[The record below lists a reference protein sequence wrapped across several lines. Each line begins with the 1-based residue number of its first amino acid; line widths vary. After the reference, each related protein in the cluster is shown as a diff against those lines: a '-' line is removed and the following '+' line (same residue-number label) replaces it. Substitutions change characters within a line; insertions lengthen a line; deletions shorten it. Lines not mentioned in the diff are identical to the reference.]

1 MIIAPRFYRGPYKAL
16 SIAIVAGISVAGYFF
31 PAAGLFVIAMMV
43 TALVINSRQSRGF
56 CTSVCPNGRS
66 LSALIPNRTNGKSLP
81 KLMAAK
87 EFRRALCGFAMFCML
102 NLSLRSGGALAGIG
116 RVFWMIYLASVG
128 ISFVMGVVFKPRAW
142 CSICPMGT
150 LQDSLRSIR

>member
-16 SIAIVAGISVAGYFF
+16 SIVLVAGISVAGYFF
-31 PAAGLFVIAMMV
+31 PTAGLLVIAMML

-56 CTSVCPNGRS
+56 CASVCPNGRS
-66 LSALIPNRTNGKSLP
+66 LSALIPNRKNGKHLP
-81 KLMAAK
+81 KSMATK